1 MEPCEVPLAA
11 PPTQGIKYAG
21 SKLKLLPQILALISK
36 LKPKTVL
43 DGFSGTTRVSQALAQ
58 CGYKVHANDRAA
70 WSKTF
75 ATCYLLNTRPAKH
88 YAPIIEHLNALPP
101 RDGWFT
107 ENYGGNGDV
116 EISFGADG
124 LKKPWQLHNTRKLDA
139 MREEID
145 QLSLSQEE
153 RAVLLTSLMLALEE
167 VDSTLGHYAAYLS
180 KWSKRSYRRL
190 HLRVPE
196 LLTDRGEQHEVY
208 QRDIFD
214 LLPELQV
221 DLAYFDP
228 PYGSNNDKMPP
239 SRVRYQAYYHVWTSV
254 CLNDKPELFGKSRRR
269 MDSSDRY
276 DLCPFED
283 FRRGADG
290 RFVALSAIDR
300 LLRETNAAYI
310 VLSYSSGG
318 RATAQELHEVMA
330 KHGTVVEVLEVA
342 YRRNVMADMR
352 WTHDWVRDSEEPNR
366 EFLLVLE
373 KK

>member
-1 MEPCEVPLAA
+1 M
-11 PPTQGIKYAG
+11 
-21 SKLKLLPQILALISK
+21 
-36 LKPKTVL
+36 
-43 DGFSGTTRVSQALAQ
+43 
-58 CGYKVHANDRAA
+58 
-70 WSKTF
+70 F
-75 ATCYLLNTRPAKH
+75 ATCYLLNTRTAEH

-116 EISFGADG
+116 EVSFGADG
-124 LKKPWQLHNTRKLDA
+124 LKKPWQIHNTRKLDA
-139 MREEID
+139 IREEID
-145 QLSLSQEE
+145 KLSLSLEE

-180 KWSKRSYRRL
+180 TWSKRSYREL
-190 HLRVPE
+190 HLRVPA
-196 LLTDRGEQHEVY
+196 LLTHHGVKHKVY

-214 LLPELQV
+214 LLPEVQV

-228 PYGSNNDKMPP
+228 PYGSNNEKMPP
-239 SRVRYQAYYHVWTSV
+239 SRVRYQAYYHVWTSI
-254 CLNDKPELFGKSRRR
+254 CLNDKPELFGRSKRRR
-269 MDSSDRY
+269 DSSDRH
-276 DLCPFED
+276 DVCPFED

-300 LLRETNAAYI
+300 LLHETRAAHI

-318 RATAQELHEVMA
+318 RATAQELQEVMA
-330 KHGTVVEVLEVA
+330 KHGKLIDALEVA

-366 EFLLVLE
+366 EFLLLL
-373 KK
+373 KKR